1 MRSMGVRYCIVVL
14 CKMMWCENGELRID
28 VDERQAVE
36 FCSCGGTG
44 STVVDGVTFTL
55 YLHKNI
61 TFERIECKICTSH
74 VQTRQ

>member
-36 FCSCGGTG
+36 FCSCGGIG
-44 STVVDGVTFTL
+44 WFYSWWRNLYTVFT
-55 YLHKNI
+55 
-61 TFERIECKICTSH
+61 
-74 VQTRQ
+74 